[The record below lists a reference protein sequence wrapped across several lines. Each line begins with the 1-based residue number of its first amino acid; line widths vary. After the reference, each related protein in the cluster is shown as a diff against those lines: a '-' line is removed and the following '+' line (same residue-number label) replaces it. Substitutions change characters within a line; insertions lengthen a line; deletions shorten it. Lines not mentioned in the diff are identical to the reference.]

1 MLSFLLQAIAA
12 AQPTLSSKK
21 NRLPS
26 SHYSVLNFI
35 LVCASVAL
43 LTTCGSPAF
52 AAASL
57 TALSLSPTSV
67 AGGTSSTGTVTLS
80 AAAPTGGTVV
90 SLSSNDVAKGVT
102 VPSSVTVAVGKT
114 SGTFT
119 TATTPVTAN
128 ISATISATLGS
139 TTKTTTIAVTAPV
152 LSGVTLSPTSV
163 IGGTSSTGTVT
174 LSSPAPTGG
183 TAVSLSSNSTSKGVT
198 VPASVTVASGSTTA
212 TFTTSTTGVTANVS
226 ATISAVLGSTTK
238 TAALTVT
245 APTLLSAALNPT
257 PVTGGA
263 SSSGTVTLSG
273 PAPAGGTVVT
283 LSSNDVAKGVTVP
296 ASVTVASGST
306 SATFTTATTAV
317 TANITATISAT
328 LGATTKTAT
337 LTVAVPTL
345 LSVTLNPTSV
355 VGGSSSAGTVSLTG
369 PAPTGG
375 IAVSLS
381 SNSTTSGITVPAS
394 VTVAPGQTTAAFSVS
409 TTAVASNVTATITGT
424 QGSTTKTV
432 TLAVTAP
439 TFISLQVNPSIVLGG
454 AASTGAVNIS
464 SAAPTGGLTFALSS
478 NSTASGV
485 TVPSSV
491 TIAAGQT
498 SASFTVSTTTV
509 GVTVNAI
516 ISGTLGLAT
525 KTATLTV
532 SAPNFVSVQL
542 IPSTVVGGASSAGA
556 VNITSAAPAGG
567 MTIALSSNST
577 ASGVTVPSSATIAAG
592 QTSGSFTVSTT
603 AVAATVNAIISGTLG
618 STTQTA
624 PLTVTAPTLISVQL
638 NPSSVVGG
646 TSSNGTVNLSSAA
659 PAAGLVVV
667 LSSNSTGVTVPSSVT
682 VAAGQTSAAFTVS
695 TTAVAANLTA
705 IITGTLG
712 SGTQTANLAV
722 TSPNFIS
729 VQVNPSIVLGG
740 ATSTGTVNI
749 TSAAPAGGLT
759 IALSSNSTASGVTV
773 PSSVTIAAGQTSGSF
788 IVSTTPVAATVNAI
802 ISGTLGSNTQTATLA
817 VTAPTLV
824 GISFSPTSVVGGT
837 SSTGTVTI
845 SSAAPTGGLV
855 VSLSSNNAAVTV
867 PSSVTVA
874 AGQTSAGFS
883 ASTTPVASNISATI
897 TGTLGSTSTTAT
909 LAVTAPTLV
918 GILLN
923 PTAVYGGASSA
934 GIVTI
939 SSAAPTGGLTIVLSS
954 NSTAS
959 GVTVPATS
967 TIAVGQTSGSFSVS
981 TTIVAAT
988 VNATISATLGST
1000 TNTAQ
1005 LTVTAPAV
1013 VSVSLN
1019 PTSVIGGYPS
1029 SGTLTLSAPAPS
1041 GGLVVTLSSD
1051 STANGVNVYGPIG
1064 NDQPYTIAAGQT
1076 TGTFDVTTLPVASN
1090 LTANISATVG
1100 SSTQSA
1106 PLTVLAP
1113 TLISLQITPT
1123 SVNSGNNAIGILTF
1137 SGPPTSAGITVA
1149 LSSNSV
1155 SSGVTVPSTVTL
1167 QSGQTIVF
1175 FNILTTGLSSSITA
1189 TISATQGSTT
1199 LTGQLVVIPST
1210 ILNLQLSPTS
1220 VLGGTSSQGGVAI
1233 TGLAPPAGFVVA
1245 LSSDS
1250 TAYGVTVPSTVTI
1263 PSGQNVAY
1271 FNIATTVLAANH
1283 TATIGASLNGS
1294 SKTASL
1300 SVIGPTLVSLSL
1312 NPTTIVAGNV
1322 SAGTVTIS
1330 GPAPSGGISVSLT
1343 GYPANSSV
1351 SVPASVFI
1359 AAGQTTGIFTIST
1372 QPVAS
1377 TVSEPIYAYLYGAF
1391 VSATLTVQPGPPT
1404 LQNVVLAS
1412 TTVSGGNSTTVT
1424 VNLSGP
1430 APSGG
1435 VYIALTASDPSVS
1448 VINEVFIPAGQT
1460 SVSATVSTSVVS
1472 QALYVTITAAVY
1484 GTTQST
1490 YLTVNPYMVTSVSL
1504 NPSTVTG
1511 TYPTSVTVTI
1521 SDIPSNIDVT
1531 VPLVTGST
1539 AVELPSSVII
1549 PSGVNTITFPVNTT
1563 RVTTTT
1569 TALIAVN
1576 LNGTTASATLTIVP
1590 PSGTVA
1596 PIASVSLSAPTIPNE
1611 GLLTGTVTLAGAAS
1625 IGGAV
1630 VSLTSSVP
1638 SALAVPATVLVP
1650 AGTNTVSFT
1659 AAAASPAQPINVT
1672 VSAQFQGVTVTTGV
1686 WVDGA
1691 AAGSTGSSGLATGG
1705 LELTPAGVAQGFS
1718 LSNVAN
1724 FYGPNTTYLTPTA
1737 SAVTSKGNIL
1747 VEGGF
1752 NPIFYSLPLDA
1763 DGQPALSS
1771 EVGSPG
1777 YESVATVDGTN
1788 IYAVTPSGQ
1797 VYSLNPDGSTKS
1809 SYPTFNFAG
1818 PDIAV
1823 NPVNGHIISDTG
1835 FDNDPIAGTSTH
1847 IANVS
1852 IGGVAVSPDGTT
1864 AYFADF
1870 YTGTG
1875 DIVGYN
1881 IATGNQ
1887 VYDSGPTIGSP
1898 NGIVVGSGSLA
1909 GELFSDDYAG
1919 TVTEYNLATGTQTII
1934 ASGGGPG
1941 SLAKADQT
1949 NGSLLLGGFSP
1960 MLLRITPPAGG
1971 SFGVPYGK
1979 VIVTRDD
1986 TGQVA
1991 DHGGI
1996 AQSYDPITFSNP
2008 TLTGASDRPAA
2019 FDLTGLT
2026 GVIGQGAAERAGSLS
2041 FETAGA
2047 LDLQWGLASVASGG
2061 PVSYGAGQPAL
2072 ELLPTDPTLYNSS
2085 WSLPSS
2091 YLVDIESQ
2099 LGGIYNATLTD
2110 QVNSLIDVFQ
2120 VTDTPQ
2126 ASWPFAKNLL
2136 SLTVNSPL
2144 SGINVSQGRTI
2155 DLGPS
2160 GADQPFAGTW
2170 DIINGPNG
2178 GPNTVVGSSGYA
2190 NGWDV
2195 ALDGTSFGGF
2205 IVTVPASAAAA
2216 SHYEVRYAG
2225 LGSSGFTVTT
2235 AGTTTSAPQMLPISF
2250 SANPTHFLSAPYS
2263 TQSATITLDAPAP
2276 ATGATIA
2283 LSNNNPLILDIPAFV
2298 NIAPGATSVTFPISE
2313 IEQYFSSDTLV
2324 TFTAEYNG
2332 FRTGTLDLTREYDGN
2347 PLDYQNQY
2355 PTPTGGPF
2363 SVIVGPSG
2371 VSNGPFVYNFESS
2384 YPSGPQFNLA
2394 AASAAGQVSLTWS
2407 AVPSSPNY
2415 SPVLGYNLLR
2425 SSSQS
2430 GPFTPIFS
2438 GLSTTAFTDVS
2449 VTAGNTYYYAVVA
2462 VNLAGPSAYS
2472 NIVSGIPTGN

>member
-257 PVTGGA
+257 SVTGGA

-712 SGTQTANLAV
+712 S
-722 TSPNFIS
+722 
-729 VQVNPSIVLGG
+729 
-740 ATSTGTVNI
+740 
-749 TSAAPAGGLT
+749 
-759 IALSSNSTASGVTV
+759 
-773 PSSVTIAAGQTSGSF
+773 
-788 IVSTTPVAATVNAI
+788 
-802 ISGTLGSNTQTATLA
+802 NTQTATLA

-959 GVTVPATS
+959 GVTVPATA

-1472 QALYVTITAAVY
+1472 QALYVTITGAVY